1 MQDARFTERFA
12 EYFRCAP
19 AEQAA
24 RSLAP
29 GAEIEFHIR
38 PAGGSGA
45 GEVFT
50 FGRASGSNRVAP
62 GPARDPQLTFE
73 LTPGAAESILGLP
86 DQDIGRIGIHILTLV
101 AAGDASR
108 KVSVK
113 FHAGFLTLLSKG
125 YLGVL
130 SAGGAGFASALAAR
144 GLGGVGAIQ
153 AALKK
158 ARK

>member
-1 MQDARFTERFA
+1 MEDARFTERFG
-12 EYFRCAP
+12 EYFRGAP
-19 AEQAA
+19 AELAA
-24 RSLAP
+24 RSLAS
-29 GAEIEFHIR
+29 GAEIEFRIR
-38 PAGGSGA
+38 PPSKDEAL
-45 GEVFT
+45 EIFT
-50 FGRASGSNRVAP
+50 FGREGGSNRVTP
-62 GPARDPQLTFE
+62 GPAPDPQLTFE
-73 LTPGAAESILGLP
+73 LTPLAAESILTLP